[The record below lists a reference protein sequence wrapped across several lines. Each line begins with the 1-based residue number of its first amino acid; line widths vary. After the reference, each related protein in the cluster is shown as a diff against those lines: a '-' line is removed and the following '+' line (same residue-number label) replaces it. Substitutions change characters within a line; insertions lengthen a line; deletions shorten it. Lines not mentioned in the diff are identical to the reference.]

1 MFLSA
6 WTSIVTYP
14 KPLSIRI
21 RNPPTIRLCTPVN
34 RFVVIQFTCYRG
46 WPVLPEIEALKD
58 CFSPALLS
66 ASPPPPALLLG
77 GQPVRYWGPWQ
88 ATLTRMTI
96 HKTDSPTSSPEFR
109 QGYSLENNFQN
120 WYLQNFLWFEL
131 LNFLF

>member
-1 MFLSA
+1 M
-6 WTSIVTYP
+6 
-14 KPLSIRI
+14 
-21 RNPPTIRLCTPVN
+21 
-34 RFVVIQFTCYRG
+34 
-46 WPVLPEIEALKD
+46 LPEIEALKD

-66 ASPPPPALLLG
+66 ASPPPPAHPPPPLLLG

-120 WYLQNFLWFEL
+120 WVPTEL
-131 LNFLF
+131 SLV